1 MAAED
6 IIKYLN
12 LVIDG
17 RGYAGKLKEWTP
29 PTLATTNFDFRGGGM
44 DAPVDVETGMEKL
57 TFSGV
62 LTSYD
67 ADVLALW
74 GLKTGA
80 QTQLTARGSMES
92 LDGTVKPVV
101 HNMTG
106 KILSLARGTW
116 GPGNEPA
123 LTITGSLT
131 FYREIVNGRVVH
143 EIDVINMVRF
153 VDGVDQLAA
162 HRKNLGI

>member
-6 IIKYLN
+6 IIKYLG
-12 LVIDG
+12 LQVDG

-29 PTLATTNFDFRGGGM
+29 PILATTNFDFRAGGM
-44 DAPVDVETGMEKL
+44 DAPIDIETGMEKL

-62 LTSYD
+62 LTSYSD
-67 ADVLALW
+67 HVIALL
-74 GLKTGA
+74 GLKVGA
-80 QTQLTARGSMES
+80 QTQLTARGAMES
-92 LDGTVKPVV
+92 LDGTVKPIV

-106 KILSLARGTW
+106 KITIIDRGIW

-123 LTITGSLT
+123 LTLSGSLT
-131 FYREIVNGRVVH
+131 YYREVINGRVVH
-143 EIDVINMVRF
+143 EFDIINMIRV

-162 HRKNLGI
+162 HRAAIGL